1 MTKFLMDVLQ
11 VSHESFLCAR
21 PFRPPVPSLPC
32 DFYGQRR
39 ARKGQQATCLKVFPH
54 ASFLVCF
61 CNFPPRWHA
70 TPLQH
75 PFGNDTARTASHG
88 KSTSLFCIWFADFAV
103 NQTKQAASQF
113 IFLRFSPVGVED
125 HSATVSLGSFG
136 AAQHFLADALRGGI
150 LQFGRR
156 QITTELK
163 FCPFEC
169 IISIWFEVWSVWK
182 ACSWCRWQILLHQD
196 QRMEVY
202 RNSSQGDPTWFA
214 DPTWIF
220 IDHDFQVLQPRSTR
234 TVFFRCR
241 HAWCIVAVVRSHI
254 TTSIQLRQ
262 KREPASS
269 LTGWW
274 PSFAKS
280 TWQEC
285 QKLRDDTVF
294 WKTRVWGK
302 TSCYKKVIWSG

>member
-1 MTKFLMDVLQ
+1 MK
-11 VSHESFLCAR
+11 VSFVQGRFDHQ
-21 PFRPPVPSLPC
+21 
-32 DFYGQRR
+32 YQ
-39 ARKGQQATCLKVFPH
+39 VFPVTFMGKEELEKGNKQLVSKCSPILRFWC
-54 ASFLVCF
+54 ASAI
-61 CNFPPRWHA
+61 FPPRWHA

-103 NQTKQAASQF
+103 NQTKQAASLF

-150 LQFGRR
+150 LQFGIK

-202 RNSSQGDPTWFA
+202 RNSSQGNPTWFA

-241 HAWCIVAVVRSHI
+241 RAWCIVAVVRSHI
-254 TTSIQLRQ
+254 TTSIQLRR

-285 QKLRDDTVF
+285 QKLRDDTVL
-294 WKTRVWGK
+294 WKTRFWGK